1 MVAGG
6 LSCQMGPSI
15 RPKIAEDCANHSFSV
30 PPHNLP
36 QYAPP
41 VWHARVNELTTFSG
55 MLSPAGVILGVP
67 AYPRFEAY
75 GERVRRFRRPLLHFP
90 PACQDPEGDDDV
102 VIFPSDAAEFSSPC
116 SWGYGWA
123 GQRAKPEG
131 RSE

>member
-55 MLSPAGVILGVP
+55 MLSTAGVKHGSKLLPQKAVQ
-67 AYPRFEAY
+67 
-75 GERVRRFRRPLLHFP
+75 GEGSKIP
-90 PACQDPEGDDDV
+90 PSAAAL
-102 VIFPSDAAEFSSPC
+102 PSCLP
-116 SWGYGWA
+116 G
-123 GQRAKPEG
+123 P
-131 RSE
+131 